1 MVSLFFPVSLPSG
14 PLHFPS
20 VFPLTLQHSLAR
32 AGHGFAALADAVA
45 QGLTTEAKVDTALK
59 RALRQLFTVGLF
71 DQPSA
76 RPPRVRNKKGTRVL
90 ISLWDS
96 LMLGRVPKKTP
107 RQEGWRQGAR
117 GVLNENSC
125 FAFRASGE
133 V

>member
-1 MVSLFFPVSLPSG
+1 M
-14 PLHFPS
+14 HFPT

-76 RPPRVRNKKGTRVL
+76 RPPRVRNTKGYSSTYLAMGFANARAGTQTR
-90 ISLWDS
+90 
-96 LMLGRVPKKTP
+96 
-107 RQEGWRQGAR
+107 R
-117 GVLNENSC
+117 GVFGYPPEH
-125 FAFRASGE
+125 
-133 V
+133 